1 MYRDELE
8 KMIMSASK
16 AALKETD
23 EEKKAFLK
31 KKVDV
36 YRLIKAEYL
45 KHKTAK
51 NATPLDD
58 AAEVNILR
66 KMVKQREDS
75 IEDYSKGGRQDL
87 VDNETL
93 EINILKEL
101 LPADIT
107 AEQIE
112 AVLKTLI
119 GPIEPIKKNMGMFI
133 KKIKETYPTADGK
146 LVSNIV
152 MKFLD

>member
-1 MYRDELE
+1 MYRDELD
-8 KMIMSASK
+8 KMILSTSK
-16 AALKETD
+16 ASLIETD
-23 EEKKAFLK
+23 EEKKATLK
-31 KKVDV
+31 TKVAV

-75 IEDYSKGGRQDL
+75 IAEYAKAGRQDL
-87 VDNETL
+87 VNNETK
-93 EINILKEL
+93 EVNVIKEL
-101 LPADIT
+101 LPAEIT

-119 GPIEPIKKNMGMFI
+119 GPIEPIKKNMGILI
-133 KKIKETYPTADGK
+133 KKVKEVYPTADGK
-146 LVSNIV
+146 LTSNIV
-152 MKFLD
+152 LKFLS

>member
-1 MYRDELE
+1 M
-8 KMIMSASK
+8 
-16 AALKETD
+16 
-23 EEKKAFLK
+23 F
-31 KKVDV
+31 
-36 YRLIKAEYL
+36 
-45 KHKTAK
+45 
-51 NATPLDD
+51 
-58 AAEVNILR
+58 
-66 KMVKQREDS
+66 S
-75 IEDYSKGGRQDL
+75 IHYSKGGRLDL
-87 VDNETL
+87 IDNETV

-107 AEQIE
+107 AEQIV

-152 MKFLD
+152 MKFLGLIGNYSIIYM